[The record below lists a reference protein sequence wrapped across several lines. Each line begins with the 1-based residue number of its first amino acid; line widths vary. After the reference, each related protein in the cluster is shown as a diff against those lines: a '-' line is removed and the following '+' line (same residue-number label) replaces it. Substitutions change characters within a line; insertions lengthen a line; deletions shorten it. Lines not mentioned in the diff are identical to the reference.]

1 MESFMKDINFVKNID
16 NLGRI
21 VIPMDIRRKLKI
33 NTGDILSI
41 TCNDKNILLTKYSN
55 LDNNYKVIEI
65 IKNFI
70 EIFNVKI
77 IFTNKNNVIFSN
89 IVDIGDTLDKEFLS
103 LVNNAASL
111 KAKNM
116 SFVFGTNKVSGIYN
130 VVPIV
135 TNEGIEGSIV
145 VFDDNQ
151 DNAYNI
157 GVLIS
162 RLLQLELNIS

>member
-1 MESFMKDINFVKNID
+1 MKDINFVKNID

-21 VIPMDIRRKLKI
+21 VITMDIRRKLKI

>member
-1 MESFMKDINFVKNID
+1 MKDINFVKNID

-162 RLLQLELNIS
+162 RLFQLELNIS

>member
-1 MESFMKDINFVKNID
+1 MKDINFVKNID

-89 IVDIGDTLDKEFLS
+89 VVDIGDTLDKEFLS

>member
-1 MESFMKDINFVKNID
+1 MKDINFVKNID

-103 LVNNAASL
+103 LVNNAVSL

>member
-1 MESFMKDINFVKNID
+1 MKDINFVKNID

-162 RLLQLELNIS
+162 RLLQLELNIT

>member
-1 MESFMKDINFVKNID
+1 MKDINFVKNID

-55 LDNNYKVIEI
+55 LDNNYKIIEI

-145 VFDDNQ
+145 VFDNNQ

>member
-1 MESFMKDINFVKNID
+1 MKDINFVKNID

-162 RLLQLELNIS
+162 RLLQLEFNIS

>member
-1 MESFMKDINFVKNID
+1 MKDINFVKNID

-135 TNEGIEGSIV
+135 TNEGVEGSIV

>member
-1 MESFMKDINFVKNID
+1 MESIMKDINFVKNID

>member
-1 MESFMKDINFVKNID
+1 MKDINFVKNID

>member
-1 MESFMKDINFVKNID
+1 MKDINFVKNID

-116 SFVFGTNKVSGIYN
+116 SFVFGTNKVTGIYN

>member
-1 MESFMKDINFVKNID
+1 MKDINFVKNID

-77 IFTNKNNVIFSN
+77 IFTNKN
-89 IVDIGDTLDKEFLS
+89 VDIGDTLDKEFLS

>member
-1 MESFMKDINFVKNID
+1 MKDINFVKNID

-77 IFTNKNNVIFSN
+77 IFTNKNNVILSN